1 MSHIC
6 DMEEKIIITIS
17 RELGSGGRTV
27 GRKLAEALGIRYSDK
42 ELISKLRDEF
52 HLSAMGIEKLKG
64 EKKTWFSEFL
74 QLVAPV
80 PKAAVLL
87 EKDNP
92 NIQEFRADVT
102 TEDVFNAETE
112 ILKAIAAQGSCV
124 IAGRS
129 GFFALKD
136 EPNKV
141 SIFFTASREHRVERV
156 MTKQLLSREEA
167 EEAID
172 EVDER
177 RENYVKRFT
186 GTSRYDAR
194 NYDLVINMDDLTE
207 DEAVGIILNFLKFRK
222 K

>member
-1 MSHIC
+1 
-6 DMEEKIIITIS
+6 MEEILIVTIS

-42 ELISKLRDEF
+42 ELISKLRNKF
-52 HLSAMGIEKLKG
+52 QLSAVGIEKLKG

-74 QLVAPV
+74 QMVAPV
-80 PKAAVLL
+80 PKEAARL
-87 EKDNP
+87 EKDKP
-92 NIQEFRADVT
+92 SIQEFRPDVT
-102 TEDVFNAETE
+102 TDDVFKAETE
-112 ILKAIAAQGSCV
+112 ILKAIASQGSCV

-141 SIFFTASREHRVERV
+141 DIFFTASYAHRLDRV
-156 MTKQLLSREEA
+156 MTKQLLSKEEA
-167 EEAID
+167 AEVID
-172 EVDER
+172 EVDRR
-177 RENYVKRFT
+177 RENYVKRYT

-194 NYDLVINMDDLTE
+194 NYDLVINMDDLSE
-207 DEAVGIILNFLKFRK
+207 DEAVNLILHYLKFRK